1 MRPGFAALLSLSFA
15 WATPA
20 LAQADGLAVPERT
33 PLRGVGVYERPP
45 LPPAAPADTT
55 EIMQVVERPPSL
67 IGGLEGL
74 QERMIYPESMRRAGI
89 EGTVYVQFIVD
100 EEGRVQSPVC
110 ARAPHKTLCDA
121 ALTALIDSRF
131 TPGTQEGT
139 PVKVRFTMPV
149 QFNLQGGTRCV

>member
-89 EGTVYVQFIVD
+89 EGTVFK
-100 EEGRVQSPVC
+100 E
-110 ARAPHKTLCDA
+110 ARYINLSLHYLEQVII
-121 ALTALIDSRF
+121 AL
-131 TPGTQEGT
+131 QEKQKHVT
-139 PVKVRFTMPV
+139 
-149 QFNLQGGTRCV
+149 